1 VSILSTIATGIDR
14 TVGLF
19 SPAAEAKRILS
30 RSRLDSLRQYAAA
43 KNSRLTGDWSPG
55 SSDVNTLIRTSSATV
70 RDRSRQ
76 LVRDFAYFARAVKV
90 LTDFTVGTGITFQS
104 RVILGTDA
112 NGKSRLHTTA
122 IRQIESAWN
131 RWMDEADASGKMHYH
146 EIERLWKRQD
156 VEAGEGILIK
166 TYDRTPGRYLPLCL
180 QMYEPDWLT
189 SNYAKAEAGNLVDQG
204 VEFDARTGRVV
215 AYHFAVPD
223 GYTQLSGKTN
233 TTRVPAEN
241 VIHGFEMLRPGQL
254 RGISPFTTAILLAD
268 DLHEYL
274 GAEIDGAKMAAK
286 YLAFVETDDIAGF
299 QKLRSTVDEQS
310 GQRVETLDNAIIE
323 YLRAGEKINL
333 NSTSRPG
340 DAFVPFTRM
349 ILQMV
354 AVATGTTYELL
365 TGDYQGLNYN
375 ALRGVRNDFV
385 KSIGPMQ
392 NRHIRQLS
400 RPVFAAFM
408 ESAYLSGRLTL
419 PGFAANPRPW
429 MEGRWQV
436 PGMEPVDML
445 RESKSHVEQ
454 MTSLLR
460 SPQEI
465 SAARGRDWEEI
476 LIEIAEAREM
486 AETRGLTMGEVSTA
500 LQTNPAALDGPTG
513 DQQGATQQ

>member
-1 VSILSTIATGIDR
+1 
-14 TVGLF
+14 
-19 SPAAEAKRILS
+19 
-30 RSRLDSLRQYAAA
+30 
-43 KNSRLTGDWSPG
+43 
-55 SSDVNTLIRTSSATV
+55 
-70 RDRSRQ
+70 
-76 LVRDFAYFARAVKV
+76 
-90 LTDFTVGTGITFQS
+90 
-104 RVILGTDA
+104 
-112 NGKSRLHTTA
+112 
-122 IRQIESAWN
+122 
-131 RWMDEADASGKMHYH
+131 
-146 EIERLWKRQD
+146 
-156 VEAGEGILIK
+156 
-166 TYDRTPGRYLPLCL
+166 
-180 QMYEPDWLT
+180 
-189 SNYAKAEAGNLVDQG
+189 
-204 VEFDARTGRVV
+204 VV

-286 YLAFVETDDIAGF
+286 YLAFVETDDVAGF
-299 QKLRSTVDEQS
+299 QKLRSAVDEQS

-400 RPVFAAFM
+400 RPVFSAFM
-408 ESAYLSGRLTL
+408 ESAYLSGKLTL

-500 LQTNPAALDGPTG
+500 LQTNPAALDA
-513 DQQGATQQ
+513 DGAKEK